1 MNIKIVKN
9 KYLNALFVLML
20 FSALVHMLT
29 LFFLAFSRG
38 DLYALNYFNILDL
51 DILFP
56 LIFRNNFFGNFTS
69 LIFIILFYILILRVS
84 NKNDSSEQ

>member
-9 KYLNALFVLML
+9 KYLNSLFLLML
-20 FSALVHMLT
+20 FSASVHMLI
-29 LFFLAFSRG
+29 LFYLAFSRG
-38 DLYALNYFNILDL
+38 DLYILNYFNILDL

-69 LIFIILFYILILRVS
+69 LIFAVLLYILILRTC
-84 NKNDSSEQ
+84 NKNGE